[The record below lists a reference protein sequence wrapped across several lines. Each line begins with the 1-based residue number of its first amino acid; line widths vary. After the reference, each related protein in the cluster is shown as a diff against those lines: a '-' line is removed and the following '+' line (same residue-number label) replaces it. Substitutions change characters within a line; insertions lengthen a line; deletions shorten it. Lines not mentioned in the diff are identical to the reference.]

1 MKTLEGIKS
10 SLKSKPGGF
19 TLEYQLK
26 ELLNDGTL
34 IEIKKKEDV
43 INTNR
48 FRLLEIGEEV
58 YVGDLSEEES
68 LPMRFLDGSYIT
80 FTTIGIFIGV
90 SLVIA
95 LISWLIK
102 PFMVKE
108 E

>member
-10 SLKSKPGGF
+10 SLKSKLGGF

-26 ELLNDGTL
+26 ELLNNGTL

>member
-26 ELLNDGTL
+26 ELLNNGTL
-34 IEIKKKEDV
+34 IEIKKNV